1 MFATVTDLAE
11 YRRTHPPA
19 LRCFDAMQR
28 AWWNWATLPAVL
40 AIRLF
45 SHR

>member
-28 AWWNWATLPAVL
+28 AWWNWATLPAVMAL
-40 AIRLF
+40 RMLRL
-45 SHR
+45 R